1 MLKRD
6 KVFYGILFMIMILQ
20 IFSDDLANKLP
31 VEAFEVLLI
40 YIVLYK
46 VIKNRTGKINIFLGL
61 GVTRRELYILTIIFD
76 FLNSIL
82 ISILMTLNK
91 TRVNNMHKNWVMY
104 VFMFYFVCM
113 LVLFSALSFDQ
124 ILKHTNYEAITWITW
139 FIFIAAYSGMY
150 SAGIY
155 TNNFTNFNEKLVLY
169 KDFTLKQ
176 FYIIFFVTIAFNYI
190 TSYLVHKGIEIKIKG
205 EVE

>member
-1 MLKRD
+1 M
-6 KVFYGILFMIMILQ
+6 ILFAIVIFQ
-20 IFSDDLANKLP
+20 IFPGDLINKLP
-31 VEAFEVLLI
+31 GGLYEGLFI
-40 YIVLYK
+40 SIIFYK
-46 VIKNRTGKINIFLGL
+46 VIDNRRGKINTLLGI
-61 GVTRRELYILTIIFD
+61 GVTRREVYTLTLICD

-82 ISILMTLNK
+82 VSVVMTLNK
-91 TRVNNMHKNWVMY
+91 IRFNNMHKNWVMY
-104 VFMFYFVCM
+104 VFIFYFVCM

-176 FYIIFFVTIAFNYI
+176 FYIIFFITIAFSYI